1 MSEVRIRQRLVA
13 ILAADAAGYS
23 HLMAREELGTIAAL
37 DAGRD
42 VFKTE
47 IESHQGRVID
57 MAGDSVLA
65 SFETAIGAVTAALR
79 IQERLNELA
88 AHVPDDRQMRFRIG
102 VHVGDIREKDDG
114 SIYGDGVNIAARLQG
129 LAEPGGLTI
138 SGTTQESVRH
148 RLQATFEDLGEQ
160 R

>member
-1 MSEVRIRQRLVA
+1 MSDVSIRQHLVA

-57 MAGDSVLA
+57 MAGDSILA
-65 SFETAIGAVTAALR
+65 SFETAIGAVTAASG
-79 IQERLNELA
+79 
-88 AHVPDDRQMRFRIG
+88 FRRG
-102 VHVGDIREKDDG
+102 
-114 SIYGDGVNIAARLQG
+114 
-129 LAEPGGLTI
+129 
-138 SGTTQESVRH
+138 
-148 RLQATFEDLGEQ
+148 
-160 R
+160 

>member
-1 MSEVRIRQRLVA
+1 LVA
-13 ILAADAAGYS
+13 ILAAGAAGYS
-23 HLMAREELGTIAAL
+23 HHIAREELGTIAAL

-57 MAGDSVLA
+57 MAEDSILA

-79 IQERLNELA
+79 IQEKLKELA
-88 AHVPDDRQMRFRIG
+88 AHLPDDRQMRFRIG

-114 SIYGDGVNIAARLQG
+114 TIASPDRILEYAGNGIPSAPSIGRRKHSHIVLQ
-129 LAEPGGLTI
+129 
-138 SGTTQESVRH
+138 
-148 RLQATFEDLGEQ
+148 
-160 R
+160 